1 MQSDAWSWHAQ
12 AADAQLPEARR
23 QPRLWPS
30 AVLAD
35 VPGWGGF
42 EAQAA
47 GDEWPRQMGLGPEA
61 LRHTAPDADEQ
72 QLAEQVR
79 LKLRTLRFREPCS
92 LTRPCIQMLLRS
104 MRSIGLSVPQNEA
117 FAPPNRQTYELAGT
131 RGRSWVDET
140 QQHASKAEARRQVR
154 SDLTAARFAASF
166 LTRRGDSAAHDF
178 YS

>member
-1 MQSDAWSWHAQ
+1 MAAQNGLARYRRAVPPVRGTVVAGASLRGLGPDRLGQRWRGRARGARGTRIRHGLHTAAAPSTAHHRRYSAPYAVTLACWAMQSDAWSWHAQ

-47 GDEWPRQMGLGPEA
+47 VDEWPRQTGSGPEEPA

-72 QLAEQVR
+72 QLAEQAR
-79 LKLRTLRFREPCS
+79 IELR
-92 LTRPCIQMLLRS
+92 
-104 MRSIGLSVPQNEA
+104 
-117 FAPPNRQTYELAGT
+117 
-131 RGRSWVDET
+131 
-140 QQHASKAEARRQVR
+140 AR
-154 SDLTAARFAASF
+154 TP
-166 LTRRGDSAAHDF
+166 
-178 YS
+178 